1 MMTEAGFDR
10 GKPVLS
16 LRGVERHYKSG
27 ERMLNVLR
35 GVDLDL
41 FPGEMAGL
49 IGPSGSGKS
58 SLLHVA
64 GLLEKPDAGAVTFSG
79 QDALAMSDKARTMVR
94 RLELGFVYQFHHLLP
109 ELNAVDNVAAP
120 LMINGQ
126 SRARARKRAQE
137 LLHMMG
143 LKERDH
149 HRPGQLSGGEQQR
162 VAIARSLANKPKI
175 LIADEP
181 TGNLDPIT
189 SRVVFQNLF
198 DIAKQEGV
206 AVLVATH
213 NVELTSY
220 MDRVLSLQEGRL
232 APVAPRQPGDSA

>member
-1 MMTEAGFDR
+1 MGR
-10 GKPVLS
+10 SRLKPVLS

-181 TGNLDPIT
+181 TGNLDPTT